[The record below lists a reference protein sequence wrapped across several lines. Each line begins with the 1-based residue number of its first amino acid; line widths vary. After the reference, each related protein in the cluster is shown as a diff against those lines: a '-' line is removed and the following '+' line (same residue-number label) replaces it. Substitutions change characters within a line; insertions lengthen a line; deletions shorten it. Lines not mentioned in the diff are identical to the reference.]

1 MKIRGQ
7 HLVCIL
13 MLLFFAAASQAY
25 DVVLKNGKVVKGTVV
40 SEDASLVVLQDA
52 DGLRIN
58 IKKTNIDV
66 EKTQATNPPAKTV
79 VSSQNEKSEQAA
91 PVKAQEKPAPRKPA
105 KKLSEEDLEKLREK
119 YDLGEGTFN
128 ENAYEEPTEGAE
140 TTPADPELVND
151 DFSLESEKEWQA
163 LSEKSRERV
172 KVAEDRYYRLAKEC
186 EELKQITVQTH
197 VLVDQEGNELQ
208 MTETREKVCEMAD
221 SAQSQLEQERA
232 DLNDLMNEAKDKA
245 VPPGWLRD
253 QEGNDPNE

>member
-13 MLLFFAAASQAY
+13 ILLCFAAASQAY
-25 DVVLKNGKVVKGTVV
+25 DVVLKNGKVVKGTLV
-40 SEDASLVVLQDA
+40 SEDDSLVVLQDA

-58 IKKTNIDV
+58 IKQSNIDV

-79 VSSQNEKSEQAA
+79 ISSQTEKSEQAA
-91 PVKAQEKPAPRKPA
+91 PAKAKEKQVQRKPA
-105 KKLSEEDLEKLREK
+105 KKLTEADLEKLREK

-128 ENAYEEPTEGAE
+128 EEGYEEPTEQSE

-172 KVAEDRYYRLAKEC
+172 KTAEDRYYRLSKEC

-197 VLVDQEGNELQ
+197 ILVDQEGNELQ

-221 SAQSQLEQERA
+221 SAQAQLEQERA
-232 DLNDLMNEAKDKA
+232 KLDDLMNEAKEKA

-253 QEGNDPNE
+253 QEAKDPNE